1 MSPRSLDFT
10 ALELLVNVSDCGS
23 LSAAS
28 RLVGMAQPNA
38 SRCIKQ
44 LERRFGMTLL
54 RRSTTGSVLTPS
66 GTVVAYWARKILDDT
81 EKLLEVVDGL
91 RAERSRGLRV
101 SASMTVAEH
110 LMPLWLGGFRQS
122 HPELT
127 IHLEVQNSLRVFE
140 QISDG
145 SCELGFVESPTI
157 PKRLESTPVARDRL
171 VIVVHPGHP
180 WATRTRPVT
189 APELAMTPLI
199 VREPGSG
206 TRTTLDLAL
215 GPHPRAAPLLELGSS
230 GAIRSSVLAGVGP
243 AVLSTLAVADAVAS
257 GDLAVVEVDGLKL
270 DRTLR
275 AVWSAQ
281 GPLHTAADELVRMA
295 RDFGSERPARRRA

>member
-1 MSPRSLDFT
+1 M
-10 ALELLVNVSDCGS
+10 
-23 LSAAS
+23 
-28 RLVGMAQPNA
+28 GMAQPNA

-81 EKLLEVVDGL
+81 DKLLEIVDGL
-91 RAERSRGLRV
+91 REERVRGLRV

-110 LMPLWLGGFRQS
+110 LMPLWLGRFRQS
-122 HPELT
+122 HPGLT

-140 QISDG
+140 QIADG

-157 PKRLESTPVARDRL
+157 PKQLESVPVARDRL
-171 VIVVHPGHP
+171 VVVVHPGHP
-180 WATRTRPVT
+180 WVTRARPVT
-189 APELAMTPLI
+189 ASELAMTPLV

-215 GPHPRAAPLLELGSS
+215 EPYPRSAPLLELGSS
-230 GAIRSSVLAGVGP
+230 GAIRTSVLAGVGP
-243 AVLSTLAVADAVAS
+243 AVLSTLAVADSVAS
-257 GDLAVVEVDGLKL
+257 GALVVVEVAGLEL
-270 DRTLR
+270 ERTLR

-281 GPLHTAADELVRMA
+281 GPLHPAADELVRLA
-295 RDFGSERPARRRA
+295 RDFGRSDS

>member
-1 MSPRSLDFT
+1 
-10 ALELLVNVSDCGS
+10 
-23 LSAAS
+23 
-28 RLVGMAQPNA
+28 MAQPNA

-44 LERRFGMTLL
+44 LERRFGMMLL

-81 EKLLEVVDGL
+81 EKLLEIVDGL

-110 LMPLWLGGFRQS
+110 LMPLWLGRFRQS

-157 PKRLESTPVARDRL
+157 PKQFRSAPVARDRL

-180 WATRTRPVT
+180 WAARARPVT

-215 GPHPRAAPLLELGSS
+215 KPHPRAAPLLELGSS

-243 AVLSTLAVADAVAS
+243 AVMSTLAVAESVAA
-257 GDLAVVEVDGLKL
+257 GHLTVVEVEGLKL
-270 DRTLR
+270 DRPLR
-275 AVWSAQ
+275 AVWSTQ
-281 GPLHTAADELVRMA
+281 GPLHPAADELVGLA
-295 RDFGSERPARRRA
+295 RHLGSQRRVPRWR